1 MNSPRN
7 LLFVAGDVSGDV
19 HCARLA
25 RLILQK
31 YPACKITALG
41 GPHLQGAGAHLL
53 ADTSG
58 FGVIGFA
65 AALSLVPRALRLQAQ
80 VLAWLETHPVDAII
94 LCDWGAFNARL
105 LPKLSAKHG
114 RTLFYF
120 PPRSW
125 QKNGAGGLGIA
136 REVDAIAT
144 PFEWSAERLNAAG
157 AKAHWVGHPVLEL
170 RAESG
175 DRRALRAEFGVGN
188 DEKMIALLPGSRA
201 LEWKYIAPH
210 INDAVT
216 ILKREPELKFVAA
229 IAPGAQ
235 KRACKYLQA
244 GIRVVEN
251 RSAQVLAACDAAIVK
266 SGTSTLEACAL
277 NAPQVVVYDVPYLL
291 RLQWKWTLQK
301 KVPFVAM
308 PNILLGREVVRELL
322 GDDCRAARIAAEV
335 KSLLEAERRA
345 ELLDGYTAV
354 HQALGAQLP
363 GTATQRTLGILENL
377 LVGDEKVNE

>member
-1 MNSPRN
+1 M
-7 LLFVAGDVSGDV
+7 FVAGDVSGDV

-25 RLILQK
+25 RLILQRH
-31 YPACKITALG
+31 PDWKITALG
-41 GPHLQGAGAHLL
+41 GPHLKNAGAELL

-65 AALSLVPRALRLQAQ
+65 AALSLVPRALWLQRQ
-80 VLAWLETHPVDAII
+80 VLAWLKTHPVDAVV

-105 LPKLSAKHG
+105 LPKLKT

-125 QKNGAGGLGIA
+125 QKTGAGGTGIA
-136 REVDAIAT
+136 RLVDTIAT
-144 PFEWSAERLNAAG
+144 PFEWSAQRLNTAG
-157 AKAHWVGHPVLEL
+157 ADAHWVGHPVLEL
-170 RAESG
+170 NAETG
-175 DRRALRAEFGVGN
+175 DRAALRAEFGVSD
-188 DEKMIALLPGSRA
+188 DETMIALLPGSRA
-201 LEWKYIAPH
+201 LEWKCIAPH

-216 ILKREPELKFVAA
+216 LLKCDTKVKFVAA

-235 KRACKYLQA
+235 KRARKYLQTE
-244 GIRVVEN
+244 IQVVEN
-251 RSAQVLAACDAAIVK
+251 RSAHVLAACDTAIVK

-308 PNILLGREVVRELL
+308 PNILAGRELVTELL
-322 GDDCRAARIAAEV
+322 GDDCRAERIADEV
-335 KSLLEAERRA
+335 RALLDTERRRQM
-345 ELLDGYTAV
+345 LDGYTLV
-354 HQALGAQLP
+354 HRALGADLN
-363 GTATQRTLGILENL
+363 GTATARTLDVLENL
-377 LVGDEKVNE
+377 LKNTAPRAV

>member
-1 MNSPRN
+1 MNSPRS

-25 RLILQK
+25 RLIMQK

-41 GPHLQGAGAHLL
+41 GPHLRDAGAHLL

-65 AALSLVPRALRLQAQ
+65 AALSLVPRALQLRAQ
-80 VLAWLETHPVDAII
+80 VLAWLEKHPVDAII

-105 LPKLSAKHG
+105 LRKLSAKHG

-125 QKNGAGGLGIA
+125 QKSGAGGVGIA
-136 REVDAIAT
+136 RKVDAIAT
-144 PFEWSAERLNAAG
+144 PFEWSAQRLNQAG
-157 AKAHWVGHPVLEL
+157 GNAHWVGHPVLEL

-175 DRRALRAEFGVGN
+175 DREQLRREFGVER

-210 INDAVT
+210 INAAVT
-216 ILKREPELKFVAA
+216 ILGCDPLLKFVAA

-235 KRACKYLQA
+235 KRARKYLQP

-251 RSAQVLAACDAAIVK
+251 RSAQVLASCDAAIVK

-308 PNILLGREVVRELL
+308 PNILLGRALVTELL
-322 GDDCRAARIAAEV
+322 GDDCRAARIAAEL
-335 KSLLEAERRA
+335 KALLEAERRA
-345 ELLDGYTAV
+345 KMLDGYTLV
-354 HQALGAQLP
+354 HQALGAELP
-363 GTATQRTLGILENL
+363 GTATQRTLDVLEML
-377 LVGDEKVNE
+377 LSSGD

>member
-1 MNSPRN
+1 MNSSRS

-25 RLILQK
+25 RLVLQRH
-31 YPACKITALG
+31 PNWKITALG
-41 GPHLQGAGAHLL
+41 GPHLRAAGAHLL

-65 AALSLVPRALRLQAQ
+65 AALSLIPHALLLQRQ
-80 VLAWLETHPVDAII
+80 VLAWLKNHPVDAVI

-105 LPKLSAKHG
+105 LPKLKAQNVL
-114 RTLFYF
+114 TVFYF

-125 QKNGAGGLGIA
+125 QKTGAGGVGIA
-136 REVDAIAT
+136 REVDVIAT
-144 PFEWSAERLNAAG
+144 PFEWSAQRLNQAG
-157 AKAHWVGHPVLEL
+157 GKAYWVGHPVLEL
-170 RAESG
+170 RDEIG
-175 DRRALRAEFGVGN
+175 NREQLRREFGVAHN
-188 DEKMIALLPGSRA
+188 EKMIALLPGSRA

-216 ILKREPELKFVAA
+216 ILKRESNLKFVAA

-235 KRACKYLQA
+235 KRARKYLQA

-251 RSAQVLAACDAAIVK
+251 RSAQVLACCDAAIVK

-301 KVPFVAM
+301 KVP
-308 PNILLGREVVRELL
+308 LR
-322 GDDCRAARIAAEV
+322 GDAQY
-335 KSLLEAERRA
+335 
-345 ELLDGYTAV
+345 LDGTRIS
-354 HQALGAQLP
+354 H
-363 GTATQRTLGILENL
+363 RTFGR
-377 LVGDEKVNE
+377 